1 MALENAFK
9 TGPAFK
15 NSFNVESFGLVQG
28 DAQDDPA
35 VRLLLAAGVLAD
47 DVVGSMWGGM
57 GIIESVPKSSEAM
70 LGAVIRQATATSCNG
85 FMVMNQ
91 ANHGVVTP
99 NNGVPQFMAG
109 NGVHYYRLGT
119 GARIPLPIS
128 AAVAAL
134 ANGTTST
141 TSTQFKWDP
150 AAQVID
156 VATTGGIS
164 IRLLKVSP
172 AGNMAAVQDATTK
185 DVNWEDKPMGLFS
198 I

>member
-1 MALENAFK
+1 
-9 TGPAFK
+9 
-15 NSFNVESFGLVQG
+15 
-28 DAQDDPA
+28 
-35 VRLLLAAGVLAD
+35 
-47 DVVGSMWGGM
+47 
-57 GIIESVPKSSEAM
+57 
-70 LGAVIRQATATSCNG
+70 
-85 FMVMNQ
+85 
-91 ANHGVVTP
+91 
-99 NNGVPQFMAG
+99 MAG

-156 VATTGGIS
+156 VATADGIS

-172 AGNMAAVQDATTK
+172 SGNMAAVQDATTK
-185 DVNWEDKPMGLFS
+185 DVNWEDKPIGLFS